1 MAHTKGHI
9 TARYQVKDLLKSS
22 KSKSIKPSLAQKV
35 KQITSKA
42 SGEQKFLGKT
52 LPRMAL
58 GAAKLAWK
66 HPISTTAAWLIGKKI
81 LKTKPGLK
89 FPKHRQFDKRGR
101 KFI

>member
-9 TARYQVKDLLKSS
+9 FGKKVVKELKTWT
-22 KSKSIKPSLAQKV
+22 KPV
-35 KQITSKA
+35 KGITFTPFKA
-42 SGEQKFLGKT
+42 AVSLGKT

-58 GAAKLAWK
+58 GAAKLAFK
-66 HPISTTAAWLIGKKI
+66 HPITTTATWLIGKKI

>member
-1 MAHTKGHI
+1 MALNKSGNYKGGKEL
-9 TARYQVKDLLKSS
+9 VKYS
-22 KSKSIKPSLAQKV
+22 KSKALLQKIKH
-35 KQITSKA
+35 IGSKA

-66 HPISTTAAWLIGKKI
+66 HPITTTVAWLAGSKM
-81 LKTKPGLK
+81 LKQRPGLK
-89 FPKHRQFDKRGR
+89 FPEQRQFDKRGR

>member
-9 TARYQVKDLLKSS
+9 TTGKSLVKYS
-22 KSKSIKPSLAQKV
+22 KSKALLQKIKH
-35 KQITSKA
+35 IGSKA

-66 HPISTTAAWLIGKKI
+66 HPITTTATWLIGKKI

-101 KFI
+101 KFPL

>member
-9 TARYQVKDLLKSS
+9 TGKSLVKYS
-22 KSKSIKPSLAQKV
+22 KSKALLQKV
-35 KQITSKA
+35 KHIGSKA

-52 LPRMAL
+52 LPRMAW
-58 GAAKLAWK
+58 GAAKFAFK
-66 HPISTTAAWLIGKKI
+66 HPISTTDAWLIGKKI

>member
-1 MAHTKGHI
+1 MLNKSGNYKGGKEL
-9 TARYQVKDLLKSS
+9 VKYS
-22 KSKSIKPSLAQKV
+22 KSKALLQKIKH
-35 KQITSKA
+35 IGSKA

-52 LPRMAL
+52 LPRLAL
-58 GAAKLAWK
+58 GAAKFAWK

-81 LKTKPGLK
+81 LKTRPGLK